1 MDKRNFSFNS
11 TDKFYSNSNEGT
23 LKLNS
28 AKLNIPENIEKKG
41 TEEYDLN
48 DQLNSNKRTEEGSP
62 LKNLLHKLGTKSS
75 QIKDEAENQIHLVGD
90 YKSNTN
96 TQVKPNEFTLNKDQN
111 NKLNNDSI
119 KKPNNDKKS
128 N

>member
-1 MDKRNFSFNS
+1 M
-11 TDKFYSNSNEGT
+11 
-23 LKLNS
+23 
-28 AKLNIPENIEKKG
+28 
-41 TEEYDLN
+41 
-48 DQLNSNKRTEEGSP
+48 
-62 LKNLLHKLGTKSS
+62 LHKLGTKSS